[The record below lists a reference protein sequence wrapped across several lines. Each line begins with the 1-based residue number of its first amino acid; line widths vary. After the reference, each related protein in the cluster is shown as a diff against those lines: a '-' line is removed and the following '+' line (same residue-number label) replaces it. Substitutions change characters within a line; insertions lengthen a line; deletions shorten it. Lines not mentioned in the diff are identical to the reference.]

1 MRILIF
7 YKFSYSSFN
16 FRQPITTGTS
26 IVGVK
31 YENGVIIA
39 GDMLISYGNLARYQ
53 NVDRVFQI
61 NKNIILGVS
70 GDYADF
76 QYIQEVIQDK
86 V

>member
-1 MRILIF
+1 M
-7 YKFSYSSFN
+7 
-16 FRQPITTGTS
+16 
-26 IVGVK
+26 GVK